1 MQSYIMPPVHVAA
14 AGATAA
20 GRTSVPPSSA
30 SWSTSRTAVFPL
42 PVSSSLPSSSSPRLG
57 GKGGAGE
64 QEGGGVPEEAWILH
78 GLRFAAG
85 GIIEC

>member
-1 MQSYIMPPVHVAA
+1 MQSYIMPPVHVVA

-20 GRTSVPPSSA
+20 GRTAVPPSS
-30 SWSTSRTAVFPL
+30 SWATSRTAVSPTPF
-42 PVSSSLPSSSSPRLG
+42 SSSLPSSSSPRLG
-57 GKGGAGE
+57 GKGGTAE
-64 QEGGGVPEEAWILH
+64 QEDGGVPEEAWILH